1 MKKEF
6 DAVRQ
11 ALEEHLSSINENTS
25 EIQGL
30 FDYLQEMGTKI
41 EKLNQRIE
49 ELQLH
54 HNPEEKK
61 TIAPLNKIEK
71 KIFLALY
78 TEEAP
83 LCFKELAVRL
93 QFPISIVQDGINS
106 LVSKGIPLERSYFND
121 KPFLKLK
128 PEFKERQA
136 KENLINLSLS
146 SFIE

>member
-6 DAVRQ
+6 NSIRQ

-30 FDYLQEMGTKI
+30 FDYLQEMSVKV

-54 HNPEEKK
+54 HNPEEKR
-61 TIAPLNKIEK
+61 TVSPLNQIEK
-71 KIFLALY
+71 KLFLELY
-78 TEEAP
+78 TEESP

-93 QFPISIVQDGINS
+93 QFPISVVQDGINS
-106 LVSKGIPLERSYFND
+106 LVAKGIPLERSYFND
-121 KPFLKLK
+121 KPFLKLN

-136 KENLINLSLS
+136 KENLINLSLN
-146 SFIE
+146 SFME